1 MYTVTFPN
9 VAGAILQIFLM
20 ALAGFILVKKRF
32 IDESGLKMLAKLL
45 ISFFWPCYVFYHL
58 SQEFRF
64 TDYPRWW
71 MFPLLSLGITFFG
84 LIIGQA
90 MLRLFFARIK
100 QRKEFTTLVTFQNS
114 GFLPLMLAATIFG
127 PVEAQ
132 RVTIYILI
140 FLVGFDLTVWSLGV
154 WLLRGPK
161 KRAFDFKTL
170 LNPPL
175 LAIGLTLIL
184 VALGLER
191 FLPAVVIKPVKVF
204 SDCALP
210 TALLIVGGNL
220 AALKIVNVSRRA
232 VWGAVFSKLV
242 LMPLLAIALVQ
253 LFHAEFWVGFLI
265 VLQAVVPSAITLSI
279 LARHT
284 EGIDEHFINQ
294 GLFLSHG
301 FCLLTIPVFL
311 SMYFHLRSP

>member
-1 MYTVTFPN
+1 M
-9 VAGAILQIFLM
+9 
-20 ALAGFILVKKRF
+20 
-32 IDESGLKMLAKLL
+32 
-45 ISFFWPCYVFYHL
+45 
-58 SQEFRF
+58 
-64 TDYPRWW
+64 
-71 MFPLLSLGITFFG
+71 
-84 LIIGQA
+84 
-90 MLRLFFARIK
+90 
-100 QRKEFTTLVTFQNS
+100 
-114 GFLPLMLAATIFG
+114 
-127 PVEAQ
+127 
-132 RVTIYILI
+132 
-140 FLVGFDLTVWSLGV
+140 
-154 WLLRGPK
+154 RGPK

-279 LARHT
+279 LARHY